1 MTHVENMIIIWSG
14 PAGHTA
20 AIYAGRAM
28 LEPLMFE
35 GFLAWWV
42 AAWWQLTTTT
52 DVENFPWFPDGIMW
66 PELMINMRDQSLNS
80 GTRIE
85 TKTVTKVDL
94 SEAPY
99 KVWAQ
104 WEDQPRL
111 AKTLIISTWAVAK
124 RLGLPGEEIYWQNWV
139 SACAVCDGALP
150 MFRKQHLV
158 VIGWWDSA
166 CEEANFLTKYASK
179 VTMLVRKD
187 TMKASKVMAKRAMDN
202 EKIEIMWNTEWKEII
217 GENGAMNGLV
227 VVNNKTQEEL
237 TLDAGWLFY
246 AIGHKPATAFL
257 DGQVELDEAW
267 YIKTFGHM
275 STATS
280 VPWVFAAWDVQDKK
294 YRQAITSA
302 GTWCMASLEAEHYLQ
317 D

>member
-1 MTHVENMIIIWSG
+1 MTKVEEIIIIWSW

-20 AIYAGRAM
+20 AIYAWRAL

-42 AAWWQLTTTT
+42 AAWGQLTTTT
-52 DVENFPWFPDGIMW
+52 DVENFPGFPDGVMW
-66 PELMINMRDQSLNS
+66 PDLMIRMRDQSLNS
-80 GTRIE
+80 WTTIV

-94 SEAPY
+94 SASPF

-104 WEDQPRL
+104 GEDEPRL
-111 AKTLIISTWAVAK
+111 AKTILISTWAVAK
-124 RLGLPGEEIYWQNWV
+124 RLWLDWEETYWQNWV
-139 SACAVCDGALP
+139 SACAVCDWALP
-150 MFRKQHLV
+150 MFRNKPLI
-158 VIGWWDSA
+158 VIWWGDSA
-166 CEEANFLTKYASK
+166 CEEAHFLTKYASK
-179 VTMLVRKD
+179 VFMLVRKD
-187 TMKASKVMAKRAMDN
+187 AMKASKVMQQRVMDN
-202 EKIEIMWNTEWKEII
+202 EKIEIMRNTEWKEITGQDGYMTWLTVI
-217 GENGAMNGLV
+217 
-227 VVNNKTQEEL
+227 NNQTNEETSL
-237 TLDAGWLFY
+237 EAWGLFY

-257 DGQVELDEAW
+257 EWQVELDEAW

-302 GTWCMASLEAEHYLQ
+302 GTWCMAALEAEHFLQ